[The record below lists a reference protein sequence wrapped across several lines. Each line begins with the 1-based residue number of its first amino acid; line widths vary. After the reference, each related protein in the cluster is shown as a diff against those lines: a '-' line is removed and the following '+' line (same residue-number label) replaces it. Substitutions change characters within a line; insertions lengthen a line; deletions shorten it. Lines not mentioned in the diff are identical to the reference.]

1 LGLQRWRRKCTIF
14 AMHRNSRR
22 FALFAGFALASLLLA
37 ACAPTRGGHP
47 LEGGWL
53 ADDGTVFVFRPD
65 GTFHGYD
72 FRKREIW
79 GNWVTLSDARIGFQS
94 LLHDSFYN
102 PQYAIIDATNR
113 DRMNYIVTGGNHFID
128 ARRVDPG
135 EAAAAVRLVV
145 EPAVHR
151 PGDD

>member
-1 LGLQRWRRKCTIF
+1 
-14 AMHRNSRR
+14 MHRKFSR
-22 FALFAGFALASLLLA
+22 FTWFAGVALVSLSFA
-37 ACAPTRGGHP
+37 ACEPPRGAHP

-53 ADDGTVFVFRPD
+53 ADDGTVFLFRPD

-102 PQYAIIDATNR
+102 AQYAILDATNR
-113 DRMNYIVTGGNHFID
+113 DRMDYIVTGGNHFIG
-128 ARRVDPG
+128 AHRVTPE

-145 EPAVHR
+145 KSAVHR
-151 PGDD
+151 PKAD